1 MGMSISDSIDG
12 RLGVTPVFPQQSL
25 HPVDHPK
32 MNKLAL
38 MTLLWLV
45 AFYCPVY
52 AYEGTKLRIDP
63 LQLERLIHQEVNRER
78 KKYGLAPLAR
88 DEKLTEIAR
97 NHSQDMARYNFFS
110 HINSRHED
118 PTARG
123 KRQGW
128 NEMKQIGPRTLKT
141 GLAENIFLNSLYSK
155 ILTTRQN
162 GVTVSREYL
171 WNNPDQL
178 AQTTVQGWMD
188 SPPHR
193 KNILSPQVDRQGI
206 GVAISGNDV
215 YVTEDL
221 F

>member
-1 MGMSISDSIDG
+1 
-12 RLGVTPVFPQQSL
+12 
-25 HPVDHPK
+25 

-38 MTLLWLV
+38 ITLIWLV
-45 AFYCPVY
+45 ASYCQ
-52 AYEGTKLRIDP
+52 ADSYEGTTLRIDP
-63 LQLERLIHQEVNRER
+63 LQLERRIHQEVNRER
-78 KKYGLAPLAR
+78 QKYGLGPLEQ

-110 HINSRHED
+110 HINPRHED

-128 NEMKQIGPRTLKT
+128 NEKKQIGPRTWKT
-141 GLAENIFLNSLYSK
+141 GLAENIFLNSLYNK

-171 WNNPDQL
+171 WNNPEQL

-188 SPPHR
+188 SPAHR
-193 KNILSPQVDRQGI
+193 RNILSPQIDRQGI